1 MALVRE
7 LEDNGC
13 SLRASVVCKYI
24 RGEVQRCVACEYK
37 NYTDEQRTEVV
48 INHYLD
54 EHLMEAYPFETQP
67 APGKCG
73 LCAKKTPNDAT
84 TTAYAKITNKCMDVK
99 RDMVGSGDR
108 INGGEIDVEVPAC
121 QTCMQN
127 LKKAK
132 RANLITVI
140 GCSLLVC
147 AGTLVINLSMPTL
160 EGIFPMITFFVCAGA
175 GWMLYRVLQRARIQ
189 KLGQQTHLHAL
200 DLPVFVG
207 FRKNGWYVRG
217 ESPFAPSFHD
227 KPPAAIVDERAAEM
241 DRRVAARKRQQRQM
255 KQR

>member
-7 LEDNGC
+7 LEENGC

-24 RGEVQRCVACEYK
+24 KGEVQRCVACEYK

-67 APGKCG
+67 EAGKCG
-73 LCAKKTPNDAT
+73 LCAKQKSNAAT
-84 TTAYAKITNKCMDVK
+84 TTAYAKITNRCMDVK

-121 QTCMQN
+121 EDCMQN
-127 LKKAK
+127 LK
-132 RANLITVI
+132 RARRSSRIDVVA
-140 GCSLLVC
+140 CALLVC
-147 AGTLVINLSMPTL
+147 AATLLINLARPPL
-160 EGIFPMITFFVCAGA
+160 EGVFPMITFFVCAGA
-175 GWMLYRVLQRARIQ
+175 GWMLYRVLQRARMH

-200 DLPVFVG
+200 DLPVFAG
-207 FRKNGWYVRG
+207 FRKNGWYVRN
-217 ESPFAPSFHD
+217 ESAFAPSFYD

-241 DRRVAARKRQQRQM
+241 SRRAAARKQMERQM